1 MFQNISSNH
10 IVRSHASEYHLM
22 VVLLHGSLQYHG
34 FGGAQNQATVLFV
47 FLQNITGGFVYL
59 FHRTCYQKTG
69 IYISVQTDP
78 LPHLRFTFLMSIPAT
93 GAIA

>member
-59 FHRTCYQKTG
+59 CHQTCYQKTG

-78 LPHLRFTFLMSIPAT
+78 LPHLRFTFLMSILAT